1 MNSQFSSLRFFTSND
16 VNITTIKKIFSDIIT
31 PFSLKNETE
40 KNNNGYKYNKELG
53 MSIQGVDANTC
64 IYEIMLQCLLHNYDI
79 EMLVELETKKQ
90 IKVKYDKII
99 NNVIINYV

>member
-1 MNSQFSSLRFFTSND
+1 
-16 VNITTIKKIFSDIIT
+16 
-31 PFSLKNETE
+31 
-40 KNNNGYKYNKELG
+40 

-90 IKVKYDKII
+90 IKV
-99 NNVIINYV
+99 